1 MEKGKQISSMETG
14 IKARSE
20 NPDCHYGCEGPKAIR
35 RVRGV
40 AVHIGMATEICIA
53 LKQQLI

>member
-1 MEKGKQISSMETG
+1 METG

-35 RVRGV
+35 RVGWV
-40 AVHIGMATEICIA
+40 AVHIGMVTEICIA